1 MMPMLNSHSI
11 RRQRLVTDAVVT
23 NTNAQCKVEQQD
35 NVEHQHHK
43 AAIYKQGLLPHFM
56 NLCLWV
62 ATLLTI
68 TILLVLPAQAQTA
81 SVTQTNTPSE
91 PANTVAITSQVANA
105 PDNTLADQNDQ
116 SLTTPATLNNA
127 TTVTEVTSNSNALDP
142 IQQFVAGDFNKRQTM
157 LNHWPGSVE
166 SLDTLVE
173 LISKDELYQGN
184 NGQTYLLN
192 SEDQLFTYPDKKET
206 ADWPSDLSQV
216 TLTST
221 LRSALIF
228 GQAKVKLASD
238 QPAQRLKA
246 VDILSDNIDQVDPAL
261 ISDATAKE
269 SNKKV
274 LAALSALQARID
286 FKTGDTATK
295 IKALNQLADSDNPQ
309 VLVDIES
316 SLAAGNLD
324 PALKTALTSAQSSVA
339 NRIKISTWT
348 GHLFTGMSTASIL
361 LLAALGLAI
370 TFGLLGVINM
380 AHGELIMIGAYSTY
394 VVQNLF
400 KTYLPDMLGWY
411 LVAAIPAAFLVSA
424 IIGMIIERVVI
435 RPLYGRELETLLA
448 TFGVSLILM
457 QLVRMIF
464 GAQNVEVSNVDW
476 LSGAYQVSASLSLP
490 YNRIAIIGFTVIVLA
505 LLIYLLN
512 KTRFGLFVRAVTQNR
527 QMARAVGIRSA
538 RIDMLAFGLGSGLA
552 GLAGCALAQ
561 VGNVGPDLGQ
571 TYIIDAFLV
580 VVVGGVGQV
589 WGAVLASLGL
599 GISGT
604 VLEIGIGA
612 VMAKIILLVLVIL
625 FIQKRPQGL
634 FALKGR
640 FVD

>member
-1 MMPMLNSHSI
+1 MSRYYSYSKS
-11 RRQRLVTDAVVT
+11 D
-23 NTNAQCKVEQQD
+23 
-35 NVEHQHHK
+35 
-43 AAIYKQGLLPHFM
+43 
-56 NLCLWV
+56 
-62 ATLLTI
+62 
-68 TILLVLPAQAQTA
+68 AQANYSYKTFIIALLSLALFIAIA
-81 SVTQTNTPSE
+81 S
-91 PANTVAITSQVANA
+91 PAYAEDTISSNTVAATSNA
-105 PDNTLADQNDQ
+105 ASNETLLAQNEK
-116 SLTTPATLNNA
+116 SLTTPAHLTINKGDA
-127 TTVTEVTSNSNALDP
+127 IE
-142 IQQFVAGDFNKRQTM
+142 QFVAADFTKRQTM
-157 LNHWPGSVE
+157 LNQWPGSVE

-173 LISKDELYQGN
+173 LIKNDELYQGN
-184 NGQTYLLN
+184 GGQTYLLN
-192 SEDQLFTYPDKKET
+192 SEDELFTYPAKQLTTE
-206 ADWPSDLSQV
+206 WPSDLAQV
-216 TLTST
+216 TLTNA
-221 LRSALIF
+221 LRSALVF
-228 GQAKVKLASD
+228 GQAKVKLASND
-238 QPAQRLKA
+238 PTQRMQA
-246 VDILSDNIDQVDPAL
+246 VAILADNIEQLDPAL
-261 ISDATAKE
+261 ISAAATNEEDVDVKT
-269 SNKKV
+269 
-274 LAALSALQARID
+274 ALNTLQARID
-286 FKTGDTATK
+286 FRDGDVAK
-295 IKALNQLADSDNPQ
+295 QIAALTVLANSDSPQ
-309 VLVDIES
+309 VLVDVKKA
-316 SLAAGNLD
+316 LAADDIDPVLKSALLD
-324 PALKTALTSAQSSVA
+324 AEDSIEQ
-339 NRIKISTWT
+339 RITISTWI
-348 GHLFTGMSTASIL
+348 GHLFTGLSTASVL

-400 KTYLPDMLGWY
+400 QAYFPSMTGWY
-411 LVAAIPAAFLVSA
+411 LVAAIPVAFLVSA
-424 IIGMIIERVVI
+424 IIGMVIERIVI

-476 LSGAYQVSASLSLP
+476 LSGAYQVSSSLVLP
-490 YNRIAIIGFTVIVLA
+490 FNRIAIIGFTIIILM
-505 LLIYLLN
+505 LLVYLLN

-527 QMARAVGIRSA
+527 QMARAVGISSA

-612 VMAKIILLVLVIL
+612 VMAKIVLLVLVIL